1 MNASLAELAR
11 KVVHLPSLLLYR
23 VATAA
28 SALLSFATL
37 SPSYIR
43 THALGVYA
51 SEACRPAAR
60 GGASPARGHPRSPEG
75 RPRG

>member
-51 SEACRPAAR
+51 SEAAGRRR
-60 GGASPARGHPRSPEG
+60 GRRLAHPRSPEIT
-75 RPRG
+75 RGLARG

>member
-51 SEACRPAAR
+51 DTKTN
-60 GGASPARGHPRSPEG
+60 
-75 RPRG
+75 